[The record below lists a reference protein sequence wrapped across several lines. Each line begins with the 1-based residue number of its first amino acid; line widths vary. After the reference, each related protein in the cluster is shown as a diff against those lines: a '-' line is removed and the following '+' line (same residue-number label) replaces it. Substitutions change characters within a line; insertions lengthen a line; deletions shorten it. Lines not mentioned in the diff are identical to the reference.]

1 MRRQWYQTSGAIG
14 TVAGWFL
21 LLEVFPTTLS
31 LAQKTH
37 QVREILLGQRVLVG
51 GHVGT
56 AVFDLRYHS
65 LIVDRLSRYQSGA
78 FVKISQCG
86 GSCSGC
92 PRIVVVA
99 DPTFIEV
106 NFFSPL
112 GTALGKPLEIEN
124 LCRTLETAF
133 GRIRRTARSGV
144 LQAEH

>member
-1 MRRQWYQTSGAIG
+1 MTSTTEYNPGMCKIAGGPRSASAKARSLNDRPPLQLARILLLRLISRI
-14 TVAGWFL
+14 AGWFL

-31 LAQKTH
+31 LTQKTH
-37 QVREILLGQRVLVG
+37 QIREILLGQRVLVG

-78 FVKISQCG
+78 FVEISQRR

-99 DPTFIEV
+99 DQTFIEV
-106 NFFSPL
+106 NFF
-112 GTALGKPLEIEN
+112 
-124 LCRTLETAF
+124 F
-133 GRIRRTARSGV
+133 
-144 LQAEH
+144 

>member
-1 MRRQWYQTSGAIG
+1 MTADNPAICEIAG
-14 TVAGWFL
+14 GPRSASAKARSLNDRPPLQLARILLLRLISRIAGWFL

-37 QVREILLGQRVLVG
+37 QVREILLRQRVLVG

-56 AVFDLRYHS
+56 AVFDLRCHS

-78 FVKISQCG
+78 FVEISQCG

-112 GTALGKPLEIEN
+112 GT
-124 LCRTLETAF
+124 
-133 GRIRRTARSGV
+133 
-144 LQAEH
+144 